1 MGLRLKEAKG
11 KWLRLKE
18 DKSDEEVWVNPTQIV
33 TMERVGSQ
41 TKLTLTS
48 TIHSAGSVHL
58 RNKVISVSETPK
70 QIVEKQETWHHV
82 MTRVQGI
89 IRLIETGGRLVER
102 FFKQRLQHKT
112 PWFSLSLGRPF
123 DQRL

>member
-1 MGLRLKEAKG
+1 M
-11 KWLRLKE
+11 WLRLKE
-18 DKSDEEVWVNPTQIV
+18 DKSDDEVWVNSTQIV
-33 TMERVGSQ
+33 TMKRVGSK

-48 TIHSAGSVHL
+48 TTYSAGSVHPD
-58 RNKVISVSETPK
+58 NKVISVAETPK
-70 QIVEKQETWHHV
+70 QIAEKQETWHQV

-102 FFKQRLQHKT
+102 FFKRRLQHKT

-123 DQRL
+123 D